1 MLVSFTG
8 MKIVKDMKKT
18 ILMTL
23 AVILAG
29 APAFAKGSHR
39 SQESFLNQ
47 ATQADS
53 ETCPEAKESLD
64 AGTSTAEDLEYSAS
78 NLGAAED
85 RHAAEETNPVR
96 SDLPNPMTLKDCMEY
111 AISNSTKVRIQ
122 QAANDDASL
131 ARRDAIFDAF
141 TPEISGSGAAYY
153 NFGRAVDPKTNTY
166 VTTTSFH
173 NSYGVSAGVTLFNG
187 FKAVNNLKI
196 SKTSMALG
204 NSQEDQIEADICL
217 ATMEAY
223 CNVLYYS
230 RLADIYKS
238 QVKVAEESLAKA
250 RRQEELGQKGHA
262 DVVEM
267 DSNLADKQY
276 QYVETVNKLNDAKIT
291 LEDVM
296 FWSED
301 RELVI
306 DTELPSTLDG
316 ERLLT
321 DSLAVEDIVEYAQ
334 DNNPAAKVA
343 KYNLLNAKRE
353 LATSRWQLLPSLSA
367 YAGWSTT
374 YFTYPGSTSV
384 SEPFKTQFKNNGGE
398 YVQLSLSIPIFS
410 GLQRHSNI
418 ARKKNA
424 VAKASAEYDQKMR
437 EVSAEVRRAV
447 QDRDGAS
454 AAYIQ
459 AQRKSDVQEEA
470 YALNM
475 KKLEQGLISPI
486 EFQTASNNYLEA
498 NAQRLNSLLTYFIK
512 RSVVNYYNGV
522 DYINQ

>member
-1 MLVSFTG
+1 M
-8 MKIVKDMKKT
+8 VKNMKKSQT
-18 ILMTL
+18 IFIMLTVLLSAVPAL
-23 AVILAG
+23 A
-29 APAFAKGSHR
+29 APVA
-39 SQESFLNQ
+39 E
-47 ATQADS
+47 
-53 ETCPEAKESLD
+53 
-64 AGTSTAEDLEYSAS
+64 GTIPGNGE
-78 NLGAAED
+78 
-85 RHAAEETNPVR
+85 P
-96 SDLPNPMTLKDCMEY
+96 LPTPMTLKDCMGY
-111 AISNSTKVRIQ
+111 AVSNSTKVRIQ
-122 QAANDDASL
+122 QAANDDARL

-141 TPEISGSGAAYY
+141 TPEISGSGSAYY

-173 NSYGVSAGVTLFNG
+173 NSYGVSAGITLFNG
-187 FKAVNNLKI
+187 FKAVNNLRV
-196 SKTSMALG
+196 SKTSIALG

-230 RLADIYKS
+230 QLADIYKF
-238 QVKVAEESLAKA
+238 QVEVAEESLAKA

-276 QYVETVNKLNDAKIT
+276 QLVEANNKLNDARIT

-296 FWSED
+296 FWSEPQ
-301 RELVI
+301 ELVI
-306 DTELPSTLDG
+306 DTTLPATIDG
-316 ERLLT
+316 ERVLT
-321 DSLAVEDIVEYAQ
+321 DSLAMEDMVDFAQ
-334 DNNPAAKVA
+334 SNNPAARVA
-343 KYNLLNAKRE
+343 RFNLMNAKRE
-353 LATSRWQLLPSLSA
+353 LNTARWQLLPSLSA

-374 YFTYPGSTSV
+374 YFTYPGSGSA
-384 SEPFKTQFKNNGGE
+384 SDPFRTQFKNNGGE
-398 YVQLSLSIPIFS
+398 YVQLSLNIPIFS

-437 EVSAEVRRAV
+437 DISAEVRRAV

-454 AAYIQ
+454 AAYIL

-470 YALNM
+470 YSLNM

-486 EFQTASNNYLEA
+486 EFQAASNNYLEA

-522 DYINQ
+522 DYIDQ

>member
-1 MLVSFTG
+1 MPVSFAEQTTNG
-8 MKIVKDMKKT
+8 MKKT
-18 ILMTL
+18 ILL
-23 AVILAG
+23 ALTVILSVS
-29 APAFAKGSHR
+29 PAFSREARPGYKASPGGDGFSDAAGRSGAK
-39 SQESFLNQ
+39 
-47 ATQADS
+47 T
-53 ETCPEAKESLD
+53 
-64 AGTSTAEDLEYSAS
+64 
-78 NLGAAED
+78 
-85 RHAAEETNPVR
+85 
-96 SDLPNPMTLKDCMEY
+96 LPTPMTLKDCMEY
-111 AISNSTKVRIQ
+111 AVSNSTKIRIQ
-122 QAANDDASL
+122 QAANDDARL
-131 ARRDAIFDAF
+131 ARRDAVFKAF
-141 TPEISGSGAAYY
+141 TPEVSGTNSAYY
-153 NFGRAVDPKTNTY
+153 NFGRAVDPQTNTY

-173 NSYGVSAGVTLFNG
+173 NSYGVGAGITLFNG
-187 FKAVNNLKI
+187 FRAVNNLRI

-238 QVKVAEESLAKA
+238 QVEVAEESLAKA

-276 QYVETVNKLNDAKIT
+276 QYVETSNRLNDAKIA

-301 RELVI
+301 YELVI
-306 DTELPSTLDG
+306 DEELPSALDG
-316 ERLLT
+316 ERVLT
-321 DSLAVEDIVEYAQ
+321 DSVATEDIIDFAC
-334 DNNPAAKVA
+334 NSNPAAKVA
-343 KYNLLNAKRE
+343 RYNLLNAKRE
-353 LATSRWQLLPSLSA
+353 LNTVRWQLLPSLNA

-374 YFTYPGSTSV
+374 YFTYPGSESV
-384 SEPFKTQFKNNGGE
+384 SDPFRTQFKNNAGE
-398 YVQLSLSIPIFS
+398 YIQLSLSVPIFS
-410 GLQRHSNI
+410 GFQRHSNI
-418 ARKKNA
+418 SRKKNA
-424 VAKASAEYDQKMR
+424 LAKASAEYDQRMR
-437 EVSAEVRRAV
+437 EISAEVRRAV

-470 YALNM
+470 YSLNM

-512 RSVVNYYNGV
+512 RSVVAYYNGV
-522 DYINQ
+522 DYIDQ

>member
-1 MLVSFTG
+1 M
-8 MKIVKDMKKT
+8 VKNMKKSQT
-18 ILMTL
+18 IVIMLTVL
-23 AVILAG
+23 LSAV
-29 APAFAKGSHR
+29 PAFA
-39 SQESFLNQ
+39 
-47 ATQADS
+47 A
-53 ETCPEAKESLD
+53 PV
-64 AGTSTAEDLEYSAS
+64 
-78 NLGAAED
+78 
-85 RHAAEETNPVR
+85 AEETIPGNGEP
-96 SDLPNPMTLKDCMEY
+96 LPTPMTLKECMEY

-122 QAANDDASL
+122 QAANDDARL

-141 TPEISGSGAAYY
+141 TPEISGSGSAYY

-173 NSYGVSAGVTLFNG
+173 NSYGVSAGITLFNG
-187 FKAVNNLKI
+187 FKAVNNLRV
-196 SKTSMALG
+196 SKTSIALG

-230 RLADIYKS
+230 QLANICKS
-238 QVKVAEESLAKA
+238 QVEVAEESLAKA

-276 QYVETVNKLNDAKIT
+276 QLVEANNKLNDARIT

-296 FWSED
+296 FWSEPQ
-301 RELVI
+301 ELVI
-306 DTELPSTLDG
+306 DTTLPATIDG
-316 ERLLT
+316 ERVLT
-321 DSLAVEDIVEYAQ
+321 DSLAMEDMVDFAQ
-334 DNNPAAKVA
+334 SNNPAARVA
-343 KYNLLNAKRE
+343 RFNLMNAKRE
-353 LATSRWQLLPSLSA
+353 LNTARWQLLPSLSA

-374 YFTYPGSTSV
+374 YFTYPGSGSA
-384 SEPFKTQFKNNGGE
+384 SDPFRTQFRNNGGE
-398 YVQLSLSIPIFS
+398 YVQLSLNIPIFS

-437 EVSAEVRRAV
+437 DISAEVRRAV

-454 AAYIQ
+454 AAYIL

-470 YALNM
+470 YSLNM

-522 DYINQ
+522 DYIDQ

>member
-1 MLVSFTG
+1 
-8 MKIVKDMKKT
+8 MKKSQT
-18 ILMTL
+18 IFIMLTVLLSAVPAL
-23 AVILAG
+23 A
-29 APAFAKGSHR
+29 APVA
-39 SQESFLNQ
+39 E
-47 ATQADS
+47 
-53 ETCPEAKESLD
+53 
-64 AGTSTAEDLEYSAS
+64 GTIPGNGE
-78 NLGAAED
+78 
-85 RHAAEETNPVR
+85 P
-96 SDLPNPMTLKDCMEY
+96 LPTPMTLKDCMGY
-111 AISNSTKVRIQ
+111 AVSNSTKVRIQ
-122 QAANDDASL
+122 QAANDDARL

-141 TPEISGSGAAYY
+141 TPEISGSGSAYY

-173 NSYGVSAGVTLFNG
+173 NSYGVSAGITLFNG
-187 FKAVNNLKI
+187 FKAVNNLRV
-196 SKTSMALG
+196 SKTSIALG

-230 RLADIYKS
+230 QLADIYKS
-238 QVKVAEESLAKA
+238 QVEVAEESLAKA

-276 QYVETVNKLNDAKIT
+276 QLVEANNKLNDARIT

-296 FWSED
+296 FWSEPQ
-301 RELVI
+301 ELVI
-306 DTELPSTLDG
+306 DTTLPATIDG
-316 ERLLT
+316 ERVLT
-321 DSLAVEDIVEYAQ
+321 DSLAMEDMVDFART
-334 DNNPAAKVA
+334 NNPAARVA
-343 KYNLLNAKRE
+343 RFNLMNAKRE
-353 LATSRWQLLPSLSA
+353 LNTARWQLLPSLSA

-374 YFTYPGSTSV
+374 YFTYPGSGTASD
-384 SEPFKTQFKNNGGE
+384 PFRTQFKNNGGE
-398 YVQLSLSIPIFS
+398 YVQLSLNIPIFS

-437 EVSAEVRRAV
+437 DISAEVRRAV

-454 AAYIQ
+454 AAYIL

-470 YALNM
+470 YSLNM

-522 DYINQ
+522 DYIDQ

>member
-470 YALNM
+470 YSLNM

>member
-1 MLVSFTG
+1 M
-8 MKIVKDMKKT
+8 VKNMKKSQT
-18 ILMTL
+18 IFIMLTVLLSAVPAL
-23 AVILAG
+23 A
-29 APAFAKGSHR
+29 APVA
-39 SQESFLNQ
+39 E
-47 ATQADS
+47 
-53 ETCPEAKESLD
+53 
-64 AGTSTAEDLEYSAS
+64 GTIPGNGE
-78 NLGAAED
+78 
-85 RHAAEETNPVR
+85 P
-96 SDLPNPMTLKDCMEY
+96 LPTPMTLKECMEY

-122 QAANDDASL
+122 QASNGDARL

-141 TPEISGSGAAYY
+141 TPEISGSSSAYY

-173 NSYGVSAGVTLFNG
+173 NSYGVSAGITLFNG
-187 FKAVNNLKI
+187 FKAVNNMRI
-196 SKTSMALG
+196 SKTSIALG

-230 RLADIYKS
+230 QLADIYKS
-238 QVKVAEESLAKA
+238 QVEVAEESLAKA

-276 QYVETVNKLNDAKIT
+276 QLVEANNKLNDARIT

-296 FWSED
+296 FWSEPQ
-301 RELVI
+301 ELVI
-306 DTELPSTLDG
+306 DTTLPATIDG
-316 ERLLT
+316 ERVLT
-321 DSLAVEDIVEYAQ
+321 DSLAMEDMVDFART
-334 DNNPAAKVA
+334 NNPAARVA
-343 KYNLLNAKRE
+343 RFNLMNAKRE
-353 LATSRWQLLPSLSA
+353 LNTARWQLLPSLSA

-374 YFTYPGSTSV
+374 YFTYPGSGTASD
-384 SEPFKTQFKNNGGE
+384 PFRTQFKNNGGE
-398 YVQLSLSIPIFS
+398 YVQLSLNIPIFS

-437 EVSAEVRRAV
+437 DISAEVRRAV

-454 AAYIQ
+454 AAYIL

-470 YALNM
+470 YSLNM

-522 DYINQ
+522 DYIDQ

>member
-1 MLVSFTG
+1 M
-8 MKIVKDMKKT
+8 VKNMKKSQT
-18 ILMTL
+18 IFIMLTVLLSAVPAL
-23 AVILAG
+23 A
-29 APAFAKGSHR
+29 APVA
-39 SQESFLNQ
+39 E
-47 ATQADS
+47 
-53 ETCPEAKESLD
+53 
-64 AGTSTAEDLEYSAS
+64 GTIPGNGE
-78 NLGAAED
+78 
-85 RHAAEETNPVR
+85 P
-96 SDLPNPMTLKDCMEY
+96 LPTPMTLKDCMGY
-111 AISNSTKVRIQ
+111 AVSNSTKVRIQ
-122 QAANDDASL
+122 QAANDDARL

-141 TPEISGSGAAYY
+141 TPEISGSGSAYY

-173 NSYGVSAGVTLFNG
+173 NSYGVSAGITLFNG
-187 FKAVNNLKI
+187 FKAVNNLRV
-196 SKTSMALG
+196 SKTSIALG

-230 RLADIYKS
+230 QLADIYKS
-238 QVKVAEESLAKA
+238 QVEVAEESLAKA

-276 QYVETVNKLNDAKIT
+276 QLVEANNKLNDARIT

-296 FWSED
+296 FWSEPQ
-301 RELVI
+301 ELVI
-306 DTELPSTLDG
+306 DTTLPATIDG
-316 ERLLT
+316 ERVLT
-321 DSLAVEDIVEYAQ
+321 DSLAMEDMVDFART
-334 DNNPAAKVA
+334 NNPAARVA
-343 KYNLLNAKRE
+343 RFNLMNAKRE
-353 LATSRWQLLPSLSA
+353 LNTARWQLLPSLSA

-374 YFTYPGSTSV
+374 YFTYPGSGTASD
-384 SEPFKTQFKNNGGE
+384 PFRTQFKNNGGE
-398 YVQLSLSIPIFS
+398 YVQLSLNIPIFS

-437 EVSAEVRRAV
+437 DISAEVRRAV

-454 AAYIQ
+454 AAYIL

-470 YALNM
+470 YSLNM

-522 DYINQ
+522 DYIDQ

>member
-1 MLVSFTG
+1 
-8 MKIVKDMKKT
+8 MKKT
-18 ILMTL
+18 IFITFAMMV
-23 AVILAG
+23 A
-29 APAFAKGSHR
+29 APVFA
-39 SQESFLNQ
+39 QE
-47 ATQADS
+47 A
-53 ETCPEAKESLD
+53 
-64 AGTSTAEDLEYSAS
+64 
-78 NLGAAED
+78 
-85 RHAAEETNPVR
+85 
-96 SDLPNPMTLKDCMEY
+96 LPTPMTLKECMEY

-122 QAANDDASL
+122 QASNGDARL

-141 TPEISGSGAAYY
+141 TPEISGSSSAYY

-173 NSYGVSAGVTLFNG
+173 NSYGVSAGIVLFNG
-187 FKAVNNLKI
+187 FKAVNNMKI
-196 SKTSMALG
+196 SKTSIALG

-230 RLADIYKS
+230 QLADIYKA
-238 QVKVAEESLAKA
+238 QVEVAEESLTKA

-276 QYVETVNKLNDAKIT
+276 QLVEANNKLNDARIT

-301 RELVI
+301 HELVI
-306 DTELPSTLDG
+306 DSELPVALDS
-316 ERLLT
+316 ERMLT
-321 DSLAVEDIVEYAQ
+321 DSLALEDMVDFAQ
-334 DNNPAAKVA
+334 TNNPAARVA
-343 KYNLLNAKRE
+343 RYNLLNAKRE
-353 LATSRWQLLPSLSA
+353 LSTARWQLLPSLNA

-374 YFTYPGSTSV
+374 YFTYPGSGSA
-384 SEPFKTQFKNNGGE
+384 SDPFRTQFKNNGGE
-398 YVQLSLSIPIFS
+398 YVQLSLNVPIFS

-424 VAKASAEYDQKMR
+424 VARASAEYDQKMR
-437 EVSAEVRRAV
+437 DISAEVRRAV

-470 YALNM
+470 YSLNM

>member
-1 MLVSFTG
+1 MLVSFAEQTMNG
-8 MKIVKDMKKT
+8 MKKT
-18 ILMTL
+18 IIL
-23 AVILAG
+23 ALTVILSVS
-29 APAFAKGSHR
+29 PAFSR
-39 SQESFLNQ
+39 
-47 ATQADS
+47 
-53 ETCPEAKESLD
+53 EA
-64 AGTSTAEDLEYSAS
+64 
-78 NLGAAED
+78 
-85 RHAAEETNPVR
+85 
-96 SDLPNPMTLKDCMEY
+96 LPTPMTLKDCMEY
-111 AISNSTKVRIQ
+111 AVSNSTKIRIQ
-122 QAANDDASL
+122 QAANDDARL
-131 ARRDAIFDAF
+131 ARRDAVFKAF
-141 TPEISGSGAAYY
+141 TPEISGNSSAYY
-153 NFGRAVDPKTNTY
+153 NFGRTVDPQTNTY

-173 NSYGVSAGVTLFNG
+173 NSYGVGAGFAIFNG
-187 FKAVNNLKI
+187 FKAVNNLRI
-196 SKTSMALG
+196 SKTSIALG

-276 QYVETVNKLNDAKIT
+276 QYVETSNRLNDAKIA

-301 RELVI
+301 YELVI
-306 DTELPSTLDG
+306 DEELPSALDG
-316 ERLLT
+316 ERVLT
-321 DSLAVEDIVEYAQ
+321 DSAAAEDIIDFACESH
-334 DNNPAAKVA
+334 PAAKVA
-343 KYNLLNAKRE
+343 RYNLLNAKRE
-353 LATSRWQLLPSLSA
+353 LHTARWQLLPSLNA

-374 YFTYPGSTSV
+374 YFTYPGSESV
-384 SEPFKTQFKNNGGE
+384 SDPFRTQLKNNAGE
-398 YVQLSLSIPIFS
+398 YIQLSLSIPIFS

-424 VAKASAEYDQKMR
+424 LAKASAEYDQKMR
-437 EVSAEVRRAV
+437 EISAEVRRAV

-470 YALNM
+470 YSLNM

-498 NAQRLNSLLTYFIK
+498 SAQRLNSLLTYFIK
-512 RSVVNYYNGV
+512 RSVVAYYNGV
-522 DYINQ
+522 DYIDQ